1 MKQSRASIRYAKAYL
16 EVANDRNSLDQA
28 AADMRAIQET
38 VAASKE
44 LSSVL
49 ENPMTSPV
57 LKKSILDELFKEL
70 STATKDLIRVL
81 SENDRLELLDDIAER
96 FVTLL
101 AKHRGQVQVTL
112 IIPSADQREVLEK
125 TVLHLLKDQGYANV
139 LLKVEV
145 NPELIGGFVLKLDDL
160 LYDASVAGKL
170 NALKKNFQTV
180 YNMSDLKAAE
190 VSAILKNKLKASI
203 LAPL

>member
-16 EVANDRNSLDQA
+16 EVANDRNSLDHA
-28 AADMRAIQET
+28 AADMQAIQET

-57 LKKSILDELFKEL
+57 LKKSILDELFKSL
-70 STATKDLIRVL
+70 STVTKDLIRVL

-101 AKHRGQVQVTL
+101 AKHRGQVLVTL
-112 IIPSADQREVLEK
+112 LIPSADQREVLEK

-145 NPELIGGFVLKLDDL
+145 NAELIGGFVLKLDDL
-160 LYDASVAGKL
+160 LYDASVAGKIKRV
-170 NALKKNFQTV
+170 KKEFSN
-180 YNMSDLKAAE
+180 SL
-190 VSAILKNKLKASI
+190 
-203 LAPL
+203 

>member
-160 LYDASVAGKL
+160 LYDASVAGKIKRV
-170 NALKKNFQTV
+170 KKEFSN
-180 YNMSDLKAAE
+180 SL
-190 VSAILKNKLKASI
+190 
-203 LAPL
+203 